1 SIHPD
6 VLMLILL
13 FGITMFLSQ
22 KIMMSLNKTKNMDP
36 AQEAMQKSMGTFMPI
51 MIMATFIF
59 IPIPAGVFLY
69 LITSN
74 VIQIFQ
80 TIIVDKQLEMEEAKR
95 KARIDDDIVKNA
107 KTVKIKE

>member
-1 SIHPD
+1 
-6 VLMLILL
+6 
-13 FGITMFLSQ
+13 MFLSQ